1 MFPAV
6 REGEHVVSAVQ
17 MYAAKLVTAEVAVGS
32 ISTGETLCCG
42 AAVGQPPALL
52 AATAN
57 RIRAGHLGRI
67 RLYYKLAMPQL
78 AASLL
83 ADDVIDSVEA
93 YSFFITD
100 QDRHL
105 LARHTESGVRL
116 LNFVSAHFSQIP
128 RIFEEDIELDTFMVA
143 VAPMDAEGYF
153 SLGTSND
160 FTLTAARG
168 AQRLLVEVNEN
179 MPRVFGRSGIH
190 ISEVSAVVENHV
202 PLIEGG
208 ACEPSPAS
216 CAIGELIAPMVPD
229 GATIQIGIG
238 RVAYGVAS
246 ALSHHSDLGIHTE
259 LFSPAL
265 ADLINK
271 GVITGA
277 HKTLHPGKHVFT
289 MAIGT
294 RDTYELMNNN
304 VSFESYPSSYVNDIR
319 IIAANDNLIS
329 INTALQ
335 VDLYGQVNA
344 EAIGEEQFSG
354 SGGQYDFVKGASLSR
369 GGKSII
375 ALQSTTKNGTLSA
388 IVPRVPIVTDTR
400 MDVDWVVTEYG
411 AVKLRGK
418 STRHRAEAL
427 ISIAHPD
434 FRAQLAASAR
444 SL

>member
-1 MFPAV
+1 MVPAA
-6 REGEHVVSAVQ
+6 E
-17 MYAAKLVTAEVAVGS
+17 MYAAKLATPELAVS
-32 ISTGETLCCG
+32 AIADGETLCCG

-52 AATAN
+52 AATAD
-57 RIRAGHLGRI
+57 RIRAGDLGRI

-83 ADDVIDSVEA
+83 ADDVIENVDA
-93 YSFFITD
+93 YTFFITD
-100 QDRHL
+100 SDRHL
-105 LARHTESGVRL
+105 LSRRAESGVRS
-116 LNFVSAHFSQIP
+116 LNFVPAHFSQIP
-128 RIFEEDIELDTFMVA
+128 RIFEEDVELDTFMA
-143 VAPMDAEGYF
+143 TVAPMDINGYC
-153 SLGTSND
+153 SLGTNND
-160 FTLTAARG
+160 FALEAARG
-168 AQRLLVEVNEN
+168 AKRLLIEVNQN
-179 MPRVFGRSGIH
+179 MPKVFGRSGIH

-208 ACEPSPAS
+208 ASDPSPEGR
-216 CAIGELIAPMVPD
+216 AIGELVAPMVPD
-229 GATIQIGIG
+229 GATVQIGIG
-238 RVAYGVAS
+238 RVAYGVAT
-246 ALSHHSDLGIHTE
+246 ALTHHSDLGIHTE

-265 ADLINK
+265 ADLVNK

-277 HKTLHPGKHVFT
+277 RKALHPHKHVFT

-294 RDTYELMNNN
+294 RDTYELMNDN
-304 VSFESYPSSYVNDIR
+304 VAFESYPSSYVNDIR

-335 VDLYGQVNA
+335 LDLYGQVNA
-344 EAIGEEQFSG
+344 EAIGENQFSG

-369 GGKSII
+369 GGRSII
-375 ALQSTTKNGTLSA
+375 ALQSTAMNGALSA

-418 STRHRAEAL
+418 STRQRATAL

-434 FRAQLAASAR
+434 FRAELAASAR